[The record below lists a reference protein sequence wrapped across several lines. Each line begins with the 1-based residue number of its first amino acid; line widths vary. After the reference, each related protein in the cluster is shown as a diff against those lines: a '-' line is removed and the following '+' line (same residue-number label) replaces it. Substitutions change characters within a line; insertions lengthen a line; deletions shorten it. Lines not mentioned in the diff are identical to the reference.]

1 MMEIVWIMLAGLCAY
16 FKGRSTIAWVLGAY
30 LVGWPAFVLVSF
42 LRPNIDRLMKRANTL
57 ANLYLRLTEI
67 KEDPKPEGYKDFNTV
82 DDLMKQLQ
90 TK

>member
-1 MMEIVWIMLAGLCAY
+1 MEIVWIMLAGLCAY

-42 LRPNIDRLMKRANTL
+42 LRPNMDRLVKRANTL
-57 ANLYLRLTEI
+57 ANLYQRLMEI
-67 KEDPKPEGYKDFNTV
+67 KEDPKPEEYKDFNTV
-82 DDLMKQLQ
+82 DDLFEQLE

>member
-1 MMEIVWIMLAGLCAY
+1 MLAGLCAY

-42 LRPNIDRLMKRANTL
+42 LRPNMDRLLKRANTL
-57 ANLYLRLTEI
+57 ANLYQRLVEI
-67 KEDPKPEGYKDFNTV
+67 KEDPKPEEYKDFNTV
-82 DDLMKQLQ
+82 DDLMKQLE